1 MLCSSCEL
9 VSYCSS
15 ACLAEDRS
23 DHRPECAMM
32 EDLSELPDIT
42 RITARL
48 LLKLEEGGEEQCEQ
62 LPFSQGERSFLDLVS
77 HEDKIEEAD
86 LCARQVF
93 DCLSE
98 LIPAATGSWQHF
110 KQVYGKLIINS
121 FEISGQDDEKLG
133 WALYIGPSILDHSC
147 VPSAEV
153 DFRGK
158 NITIKS
164 RVTMRPTDLSKN
176 SICFIDRTRTFTER
190 QETLSRQFGLSCCCS
205 LCRDLALLT
214 GRITSLL
221 RRGQGG
227 QKVSTCLVS
236 CLDQH
241 VTGKDRDYFRS
252 VRWLRDIIF
261 TQLPRVPFP
270 GVPTAMG
277 GRLRLVTSFN
287 LPSAVTV
294 TRKWMKKPWR
304 NISRLNLTLRT
315 VLKPTRR

>member
-1 MLCSSCEL
+1 
-9 VSYCSS
+9 
-15 ACLAEDRS
+15 
-23 DHRPECAMM
+23 MM

-48 LLKLEEGGEEQCEQ
+48 LLKLEEGGEQQCEP

-93 DCLSE
+93 DCLTE
-98 LIPAATGSWQHF
+98 LIPVATGSWQHF

-214 GRITSLL
+214 GRMRAVLGRSE
-221 RRGQGG
+221 GG
-227 QKVSTCLVS
+227 HYVSTCLVS

-241 VTGKDRDYFRS
+241 VAGKDRDYFRS
-252 VRWLRDIIF
+252 VRWVDINF
-261 TQLPRVPFP
+261 TSYNLRVP
-270 GVPTAMG
+270 GALTAMDG
-277 GRLRLVTSFN
+277 QLRLVTSFN

-304 NISRLNLTLRT
+304 NISRLNLILPTA
-315 VLKPTRR
+315 LKPIRRWQCQL